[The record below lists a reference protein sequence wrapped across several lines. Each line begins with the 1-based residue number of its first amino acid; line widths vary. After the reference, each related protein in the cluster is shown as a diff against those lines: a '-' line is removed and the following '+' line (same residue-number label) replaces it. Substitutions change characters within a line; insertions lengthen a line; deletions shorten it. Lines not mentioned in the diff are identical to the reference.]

1 MSECESLAESLTE
14 LSTVPPWLRPAIA
27 ALDPWPATTTEA
39 KAIQRDWHDRVIHQD
54 QFGGLKNL
62 KTVAG
67 VDVGFEEQGAI
78 ARAAVALLD
87 FPSLEPL
94 GVAIA
99 RLPTPFPYIPGFLSF
114 REIPVII
121 HALAQL
127 TQTFP
132 EQPGLII
139 CDGQG
144 YAHPRRFG
152 LACHLGVMLGCPT
165 LGAAKSRFIGEHPP
179 VESEKGAWEALSDR
193 DETIGAVLR
202 TRTNVRPL
210 YISVGHRISLDSAI
224 ELVLRCTPKYRLPET
239 TRWADKIA
247 SQRGS
252 DDSYA
257 HLICR

>member
-1 MSECESLAESLTE
+1 MDDNALITA
-14 LSTVPPWLRPAIA
+14 PPWLQSAIA
-27 ALDPWPATTTEA
+27 PLTTWPKTTADA
-39 KAIQRDWHDRVIHQD
+39 KAIQLAWSDRVIHQD
-54 QFGGLKNL
+54 QFGGLCDGIETL

-67 VDVGFEEQGAI
+67 VDVGFEENGAI

-99 RLPTPFPYIPGFLSF
+99 RRPTPFPYIPGFLSF
-114 REIPVII
+114 REISAIV
-121 HALAQL
+121 HALAKL
-127 TQTFP
+127 TQKFP
-132 EQPGLII
+132 EPPGLII

-152 LACHLGVMLGCPT
+152 LACHLGVLLDCPT
-165 LGAAKSRFIGEHPP
+165 LGAAKSRFIGTHGPLGN
-179 VESEKGAWEALSDR
+179 EKGAWQKLCDR

-210 YISVGHRISLDSAI
+210 YISVGHRIGLESAI
-224 ELVLRCTPKYRLPET
+224 ALVLRCTPKYRLPET
-239 TRWADKIA
+239 TRWADKVA

-252 DDSYA
+252 TASYA
-257 HLICR
+257 HLLLD